1 MNEARRQ
8 AARPGDF
15 GGGQDGGRKL
25 PNEVKAMARQMGIS
39 AKELSEVGDTMWA
52 RLTELSEKDPQAYA
66 ELMKESAKHVAKNA
80 GEELAEE
87 PDDAKANE
95 LMNCILSPSQLTPV
109 PGFVVKCALKY
120 NGGKVMV
127 NICSHPAV
135 VPPNDQ
141 RGQDATKYKAGISP
155 RGLQIPLVVGRVRPC
170 AVAGEASN
178 TLAEGKAVDVLVHP
192 WVMDQIQGEGPRGGP
207 WRAEIAAL
215 AVSWVAKETK
225 LPLDSGWKHINSKYK
240 GGLGKKSDE
249 PVPFDIEEAQQQS
262 KPPDE
267 RKKKA
272 AEKKMEK
279 PEGVAASPAQLLK
292 RARDLASKEEKENV
306 SLKLPTKKP
315 SSSKPLVQEVDKD
328 GAVVECTEDGFDIS
342 DDIDKSE
349 RKKKPAVKKGFLRT
363 AKARKAALYPSGSEQ
378 GIKTPYLKPGR
389 LRPPQGTN
397 IPYISCNLLSFIFIP
412 RIASA
417 RESKSSSLIWCLYG
431 PFSSATTVFMN

>member
-39 AKELSEVGDTMWA
+39 AKELSEVGDTMWS

-87 PDDAKANE
+87 PDDEKCNE
-95 LMNCILSPSQLTPV
+95 LMNRVLSPSQLTPV
-109 PGFVVKCALKY
+109 PGFVVKCQLKY

-127 NICSHPAV
+127 NICSHQAV

-141 RGQDATKYKAGISP
+141 RGKDATQYKAGISP
-155 RGLQIPLVVGRVRPC
+155 RGLQIPLVVGRVRSC
-170 AVAGEASN
+170 AVAGKASN

-240 GGLGKKSDE
+240 GGLG
-249 PVPFDIEEAQQQS
+249 
-262 KPPDE
+262 
-267 RKKKA
+267 
-272 AEKKMEK
+272 
-279 PEGVAASPAQLLK
+279 
-292 RARDLASKEEKENV
+292 
-306 SLKLPTKKP
+306 
-315 SSSKPLVQEVDKD
+315 
-328 GAVVECTEDGFDIS
+328 
-342 DDIDKSE
+342 
-349 RKKKPAVKKGFLRT
+349 
-363 AKARKAALYPSGSEQ
+363 
-378 GIKTPYLKPGR
+378 
-389 LRPPQGTN
+389 
-397 IPYISCNLLSFIFIP
+397 
-412 RIASA
+412 
-417 RESKSSSLIWCLYG
+417 
-431 PFSSATTVFMN
+431 

>member
-15 GGGQDGGRKL
+15 GGGPDGGRKL

-52 RLTELSEKDPQAYA
+52 RLTELSEKDPVAYA

-95 LMNCILSPSQLTPV
+95 LMNRVLSPSVLTPV
-109 PGFVVKCALKY
+109 PGFVVKCQLKY
-120 NGGKVMV
+120 GGGKVMV
-127 NICSHPAV
+127 NICSHQAV

-141 RGQDATKYKAGISP
+141 RGKDATKYKAGISP
-155 RGLQIPLVVGRVRPC
+155 RGLQIPLVVGRVRSC
-170 AVAGEASN
+170 AVAGKASN
-178 TLAEGKAVDVLVHP
+178 TVAEGKAVDVLVHP
-192 WVMDQIQGEGPRGGP
+192 WVMDQINGEGPRGGP

-267 RKKKA
+267 RKKSV
-272 AEKKMEK
+272 EKKIEK

-292 RARDLASKEEKENV
+292 RARDLASKEEKENHV
-306 SLKLPTKKP
+306 SLKLPTQKK
-315 SSSKPLVQEVDKD
+315 SSKKPLVQEVDKD
-328 GAVVECTEDGFDIS
+328 GAVVECTDEGFDIS

-378 GIKTPYLKPGR
+378 GESQKEGTYSRFMSKCKVVDTTTMSKEEVDAATRQYAGTGTVSQ
-389 LRPPQGTN
+389 PPQV
-397 IPYISCNLLSFIFIP
+397 
-412 RIASA
+412 
-417 RESKSSSLIWCLYG
+417 RESASLRCRTAAM
-431 PFSSATTVFMN
+431 PSP